1 MFIKSLRALLAS
13 AFIIGPALPASAQTN
28 QFGPEKTLY
37 VYCKWMKSGD
47 TERAITPPEQITW
60 RDTVNVYDDGRQ
72 FISQHIGSYLSS
84 LEDEFEKRVGRGAD
98 CTWSERA
105 TYDYESE
112 QPGVASQVVGGWMV
126 TMVLEKVDPSWF
138 LIDRFSDNIKI
149 ASLGDRRKF
158 AKSKPEQTAVQ
169 EARKPEE
176 KGPSAAEIAAKERAA
191 RAAEREAE
199 FQRKQADYETKLA
212 EQKRQVDEFNQA
224 NSDIARKK
232 AEQVAA
238 VKAAEDAFRR
248 EQEAHA
254 ELMRQHEAEVAKYE
268 SELAASKVRADFDK
282 RHGLGKASTDTDANR
297 CVTTAETKLN
307 DTFKGNTSASIIN
320 GCGQPVDVRI
330 CLMTDK
336 GWNCGVRWGVGSQAQ
351 ASFSAFN
358 ATGQVF
364 VDAKITG
371 SDKALASPN

>member
-1 MFIKSLRALLAS
+1 MYSKSLRALLAS
-13 AFIIGPALPASAQTN
+13 AFIIGPALPASAQTQ

-37 VYCKWMKSGD
+37 IYCKWMKSGD
-47 TERAITPPEQITW
+47 AERAITPPEKIAW
-60 RDTVNVYDDGRQ
+60 RDTITVYEDGHSA
-72 FISQHIGSYLSS
+72 ISQHIGSYLTT
-84 LEDEFEKRVGRGAD
+84 LEDEFEKRVGRGTD
-98 CTWSERA
+98 CKWSERA
-105 TYDYESE
+105 TYDWESE

-138 LIDRFSDNIKI
+138 LIDRFSDNIKV
-149 ASLGDRRKF
+149 ASLGDRKKV
-158 AKSKPEQTAVQ
+158 AAPKAEQTADK
-169 EARKPEE
+169 EARKPAE
-176 KGPSAAEIAAKERAA
+176 KGPSPAEIAAKERAA

-199 FQRKQADYETKLA
+199 FQLKQADYEAKLA
-212 EQKRQVDEFNQA
+212 EQQRQVDAFNQA
-224 NSDIARKK
+224 NADIARKK
-232 AEQVAA
+232 AEQIAA
-238 VKAAEDAFRR
+238 AKAAEDAFRK

-268 SELAASKVRADFDK
+268 SELAANKVRSNFDK

-371 SDKALASPN
+371 SDKALGSPN